1 MSKKTGLSTLM
12 ILIACVAAFTACV
25 GASFWERVETVNV
38 IFYTIFWGALL
49 IALVWFGFES
59 LMLLRT
65 YRRTTGKRFDNA
77 RMLLRTYRRTTGKR
91 FDNASKITRLP
102 RVEIPTLPEVE
113 LIDLDLETRENVE
126 TLFYQIEI

>member
-12 ILIACVAAFTACV
+12 ILIACVAAFTAGV

-77 RMLLRTYRRTTGKR
+77 
-91 FDNASKITRLP
+91 SKITRLP

-113 LIDLDLETRENVE
+113 LIDLDLETRKYVE
-126 TLFYQIEI
+126 TLFYQIET